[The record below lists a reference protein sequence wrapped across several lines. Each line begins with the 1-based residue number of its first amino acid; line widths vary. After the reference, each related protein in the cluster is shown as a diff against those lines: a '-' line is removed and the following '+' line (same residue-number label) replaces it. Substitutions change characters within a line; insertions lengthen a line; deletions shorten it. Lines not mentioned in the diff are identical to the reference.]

1 MYLEFSSPDDGIVS
15 DLLHMRINLS
25 FHMSKSEIP
34 EVTQLG
40 WLGMQD
46 WNWIWI
52 WIR

>member
-25 FHMSKSEIP
+25 FHMSEVKVP

-40 WLGMQD
+40 LAGMQ
-46 WNWIWI
+46 N
-52 WIR
+52 